1 MLVKSSFLQNAYN
14 YSLINVSLKN
24 LSSAENFDA
33 NSIHPF

>member
-14 YSLINVSLKN
+14 YSVNVSLKN
-24 LSSAENFDA
+24 QSSAENFDA

>member
-14 YSLINVSLKN
+14 YSLNVSLKN
-24 LSSAENFDA
+24 QSSVENFDA